1 MGNDK
6 LTLDKLLTYYQASL
20 HAEGKSAKT
29 VEWYIAILDTFYRYL
44 EDSMVPPELDELTI
58 NTVRG
63 YILYLQKKPRFQ
75 NHPFLRE
82 TGEYLS
88 PRTVQCHVRSLKAF
102 FSWLHREGFTDENRL
117 QKLKLPKAPRTVIEP
132 LRSDEISRILG
143 ATSKVTSAAIRDHA
157 IVITLLDTG
166 LRASELMNLKL
177 EDAHIEQRSL
187 KVMGKG
193 NKERVVPIGTVAQ
206 KALLRY
212 IYHSRPESNN
222 VDYLFLTLDGYHL
235 GINGLKLMLSRL
247 AARSGV
253 ERLHAHLCRHTF
265 AVNYLLNGGDVFS
278 LQQIL
283 GHSSLDMV
291 RNYLTLTSSDV
302 KNQHHRFS
310 PMDRMNLRRSRSSV
324 QAKRDTV
331 NIRS

>member
-1 MGNDK
+1 
-6 LTLDKLLTYYQASL
+6 
-20 HAEGKSAKT
+20 
-29 VEWYIAILDTFYRYL
+29 
-44 EDSMVPPELDELTI
+44 
-58 NTVRG
+58 
-63 YILYLQKKPRFQ
+63 
-75 NHPFLRE
+75 
-82 TGEYLS
+82 
-88 PRTVQCHVRSLKAF
+88 
-102 FSWLHREGFTDENRL
+102 
-117 QKLKLPKAPRTVIEP
+117 
-132 LRSDEISRILG
+132 
-143 ATSKVTSAAIRDHA
+143 
-157 IVITLLDTG
+157 
-166 LRASELMNLKL
+166 
-177 EDAHIEQRSL
+177 
-187 KVMGKG
+187 MGKG

-291 RNYLTLTSSDV
+291 RNYLTLTSSDI

-310 PMDRMNLRRSRSSV
+310 PMDRMNIRRSRSSV
-324 QAKRDTV
+324 QSKRDAV
-331 NIRS
+331 NIGSG